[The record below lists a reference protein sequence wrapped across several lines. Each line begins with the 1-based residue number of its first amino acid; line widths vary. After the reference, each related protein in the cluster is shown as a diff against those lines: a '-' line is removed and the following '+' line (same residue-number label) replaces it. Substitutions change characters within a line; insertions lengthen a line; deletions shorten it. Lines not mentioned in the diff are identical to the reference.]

1 MRKDQKLTWPRAET
15 ATDYISMGFDE
26 DLTEAMKIAVRNT
39 IDWLSTSAPVPMS
52 RHEAYSLTSIAGDC
66 RVTQMVDIR
75 KGVHCMI
82 AKSIFT
88 SK

>member
-1 MRKDQKLTWPRAET
+1 
-15 ATDYISMGFDE
+15 MGFDE

-39 IDWLSTSAPVPMS
+39 IDWLSTQKMVPMN
-52 RHEAYSLTSIAGDC
+52 RYDAYSLTSVIGDC

-82 AKSIFT
+82 PKDIF
-88 SK
+88 KVQQKQNALAAR